1 MTECPRKQKLLQKVD
16 GGLFSATWWPSARID
31 RADILSCLALW
42 LFIWDDEIDA
52 EIASL
57 SQDFEAAQAF
67 RRETIAW
74 VKYCLKVSD
83 ETDNVPQPTNPIIAF
98 FKTLADAAISVYDL
112 EHRLVLFDEVEKFIQ
127 ATGTEQAQRLSP
139 FLPTVEDYATNRIHT
154 SAVNIICFFIEYGCD
169 IMLPAEVLIDPDMRI
184 IWNSTNR
191 IVWAHND
198 LFSLKKEVAQDTV
211 DSLVPLLFHEQGSL
225 DRAVA
230 AVIDITE
237 TAMADLEASERALI
251 AKHWGNLKLQHDLQ
265 KYIDGCKYICTG
277 NLAWSLQTKRY
288 GISDYV
294 NSDCLR
300 IRL

>member
-1 MTECPRKQKLLQKVD
+1 MAVAVSRPELVAQLRGQDLVVPNISTALHNWPHDRVPKKAET
-16 GGLFSATWWPSARID
+16 ATK
-31 RADILSCLALW
+31 
-42 LFIWDDEIDA
+42 EIDA
-52 EIASL
+52 EVASL

-74 VKYCLKVSD
+74 VRYCLKVSD
-83 ETDNVPQPTNPIIAF
+83 ETDNVPEPANPIIAF
-98 FKTLADAAISVYDL
+98 FKILADAAIGVYDL

-169 IMLPAEVLIDPDMRI
+169 IMLPAEVLIDPDMCV

-211 DSLVPLLFHEQGSL
+211 DSLVPLLFHEKGSL

-230 AVIDITE
+230 AVIGITE
-237 TAMADLEASERALI
+237 TAMADLEASERALV

-288 GISDYV
+288 GISDYI